1 MGTRA
6 ASKSAWD
13 TNTGSF
19 YQTSRGRSAPL
30 PHTPPTRTHCRGAAS
45 EKILF
50 GGGFGFPPG
59 LPYRKRPYGS
69 GAIFQMRWSGA
80 ASGAR
85 AAAAR
90 TGPYGQPLFSAG
102 CKGPRAKIP
111 LMGACACR
119 PVPSGAVGFS
129 SRRLHLQNTQI
140 NSPLKKKYNGGKC
153 ELLPIMC
160 RSEWCGDA
168 VTARGFGI
176 PRGGGAVTA
185 CGGTVRLWY

>member
-1 MGTRA
+1 MSQRSTRKTKGALWAHA

-45 EKILF
+45 EEILF

-69 GAIFQMRWSGA
+69 GAIFQVRWSGA

-111 LMGACACR
+111 LMGACAC
-119 PVPSGAVGFS
+119 PL
-129 SRRLHLQNTQI
+129 RRRWFF
-140 NSPLKKKYNGGKC
+140 LKKTTLAKHTNKFPIEKYNGGKC
-153 ELLPIMC
+153 ELFPIMC
-160 RSEWCGDA
+160 RS
-168 VTARGFGI
+168 
-176 PRGGGAVTA
+176 GA
-185 CGGTVRLWY
+185 GTR

>member
-1 MGTRA
+1 MSQRSTRKTKGALWAHA

-45 EKILF
+45 EEILF

-69 GAIFQMRWSGA
+69 GAIFQVRWSGA

-140 NSPLKKKYNGGKC
+140 NTMAANASFFQLC
-153 ELLPIMC
+153 VA
-160 RSEWCGDA
+160 RS
-168 VTARGFGI
+168 
-176 PRGGGAVTA
+176 GA
-185 CGGTVRLWY
+185 GTR